1 MLRSLRKLIAKIIM
15 SNRLT
20 RGLMVRLALD
30 ESIFPE
36 ILKSEIVQYRMD
48 DEAEV
53 RAVIRTLAAESRL
66 VQSSSS
72 SVKTDDLYVEPG
84 LNALHEI
91 LSHPRSLDVLAS
103 DRVLLRKVLRN
114 SREING
120 IADEVAQY
128 GPLLSE
134 VLKSSTGRTA
144 LKQYIDSRPDSDEAQ
159 LVAQQLTNILL
170 DNRAIHLAVQS
181 DNDVSD
187 SLKLLVGEK

>member
-1 MLRSLRKLIAKIIM
+1 MLRSLRKIIAKITM
-15 SNRLT
+15 SNRFT
-20 RGLMVRLALD
+20 RGLMIRLALD

-53 RAVIRTLAAESRL
+53 RAVIRTLAAESRP

-72 SVKTDDLYVEPG
+72 TVKTDDLYVEPG
-84 LNALHEI
+84 LSALHEI
-91 LSHPRSLDVLAS
+91 LSHPRTLDVIAS

-114 SREING
+114 PREING

-134 VLKSSTGRTA
+134 VLKSSSGRTA
-144 LKQYIDSRPDSDEAQ
+144 LKHYIDTRPDTDEAQ
-159 LVAQQLTNILL
+159 LVAQQLTNILI
-170 DNRAIHLAVQS
+170 DNGAIHLAVQS

-187 SLKLLVGEK
+187 SLKSLVGEK